1 MQSIKGETM
10 KVIIDRFEGRATVC
24 EKEDRSMIEVPRI
37 VTPEDAKEGDV
48 LIIENGDIIIDH
60 EATEERRKEIE
71 GHTKGL
77 WKWIITSVLF
87 KISFSWEIDHASL
100 DIKLVNI

>member
-1 MQSIKGETM
+1 M

-24 EKEDRSMIEVPRI
+24 EKEDRSMIEIPRI

-60 EATEERRKEIE
+60 EATEKRRKEIE
-71 GHTKGL
+71 ELTKGL
-77 WKWIITSVLF
+77 WK
-87 KISFSWEIDHASL
+87 
-100 DIKLVNI
+100 